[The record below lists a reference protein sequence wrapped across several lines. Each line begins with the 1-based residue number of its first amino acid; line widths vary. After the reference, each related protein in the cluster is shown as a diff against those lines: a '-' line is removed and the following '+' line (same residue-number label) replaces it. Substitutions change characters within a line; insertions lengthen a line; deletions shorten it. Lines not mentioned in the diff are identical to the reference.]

1 MENSINV
8 YRENKL
14 NEFRKSLSS
23 SRVKAEEIRVRL
35 LVFLSFMERLG
46 EGDNKEEIIND
57 IRKQLKNINSVINDI
72 RVMEEGLKEGLE

>member
-14 NEFRKSLSS
+14 NEFGKSLSS
-23 SRVKAEEIRVRL
+23 SRVKAEQIRVRL

-46 EGDNKEEIIND
+46 EGKKKKEVIDDIREQLRSIDGIIND
-57 IRKQLKNINSVINDI
+57 IKM
-72 RVMEEGLKEGLE
+72 MEKELKEGLG

>member
-23 SRVKAEEIRVRL
+23 SRGKAEQIRVRL
-35 LVFLSFMERLG
+35 LVFLSYMERLG
-46 EGDNKEEIIND
+46 EGENKEKVIDD
-57 IRKQLKNINSVINDI
+57 IREQLRSIDGIINDI
-72 RVMEEGLKEGLE
+72 RVMEVGLKEGLE

>member
-14 NEFRKSLSS
+14 NEFIKNLSS
-23 SRVKAEEIRVRL
+23 SRVKAEQIRVRL

-46 EGDNKEEIIND
+46 EGDNKEGVIED
-57 IRKQLKNINSVINDI
+57 IREQLKSIDSVINDI
-72 RVMEEGLKEGLE
+72 KVMEEGLKEGLG